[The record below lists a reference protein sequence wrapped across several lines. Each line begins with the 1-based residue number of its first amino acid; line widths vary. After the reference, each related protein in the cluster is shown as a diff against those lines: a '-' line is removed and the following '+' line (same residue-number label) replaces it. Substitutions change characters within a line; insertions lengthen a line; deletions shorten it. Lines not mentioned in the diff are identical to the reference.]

1 MVLEWGKLDK
11 LMNIFTL
18 RVGTGVGYARR
29 INAEYISYSGLV
41 LEQGTLDEINAGHI
55 SYSGLVLE

>member
-1 MVLEWGKLDK
+1 MLEWGKLDK

-29 INAEYISYSGLV
+29 INAEYISYSGYARR
-41 LEQGTLDEINAGHI
+41 INAEYI
-55 SYSGLVLE
+55 SYSGLELK